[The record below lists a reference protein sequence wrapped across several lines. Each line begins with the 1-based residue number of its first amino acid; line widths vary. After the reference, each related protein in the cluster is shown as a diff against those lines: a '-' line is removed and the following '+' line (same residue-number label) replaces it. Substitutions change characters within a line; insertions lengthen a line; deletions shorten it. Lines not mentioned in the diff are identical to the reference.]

1 MATKLHQI
9 IAVEKG
15 VKSRAHADFTKA
27 HHDLAKQA
35 LLAGITRTYQP
46 AQEGGETFPPEATR
60 VQLRAT
66 EVIAEVVELLTRLF
80 DVTATRE
87 WANTMARADV
97 VVDGVTIIANAPVT
111 YLLFLEKQLTDLRTF
126 IAKLPV
132 LDPAEAWAFDPTSD
146 AYATGQVLTTRTRKV
161 PRNHVK
167 AEATKEHP
175 AQVEVYYEDV
185 TVGHW
190 RTVKFSGALPASQV
204 KALRARVE
212 RLQEAVKVA
221 REEANGLEVEDVH
234 VGARVLN
241 YLFGDVAAG

>member
-1 MATKLHQI
+1 LAPQQSKHEEAPVPTKLHQI
-9 IAVEKG
+9 
-15 VKSRAHADFTKA
+15 KA
-27 HHDLAKQA
+27 HHDLQKQA

-46 AQEGGETFPPEATR
+46 SQEGGETFPPEATR

-66 EVIAEVVELLTRLF
+66 DVIGEVVELLTRLF

-97 VVDGVTIIANAPVT
+97 VVDGVT
-111 YLLFLEKQLTDLRTF
+111 DLRTF

-132 LDPAEAWAFDPTSD
+132 LDPAEAWAFDPTTD

-190 RTVKFSGALPASQV
+190 RTVKFSGALPASHV

-221 REEANGLEVEDVH
+221 REEANALEVEDVH

-241 YLFGDVAAG
+241 YLFGDVATG